1 MLKRS
6 LLVLSITTII
16 AALSMTCF
24 AQNETAVKGNLA
36 GVVLDT
42 SGAVLPGAK
51 VIASGPIGTRSVTT
65 DDNGRF
71 TLPLLNP
78 GTYSVRVEKQGFRTA
93 DVTGVEVVVSKTS
106 SVSISMQTGGAN
118 EVVEVSAAAVTVD
131 TTSTAAGANLTDTFY
146 SRIPV
151 ARNVTGLFYAS
162 PGVTSGGGTGA
173 GNPSISG
180 GSGLE
185 NQYVADGVNITDAGF
200 GGIGVY
206 TRVYGSLSTGIN
218 LSFVKEVQVKTG
230 GYEPQYG
237 KSTGGVVQIVTKS
250 GSNAFHGGISGFFG
264 PQQFEAERLN
274 PDNFGRLNQTGT
286 FDHESA
292 FDVAGEIGGYV
303 PRFKNHLFFF
313 GSFNP
318 SWTAQHDHLANLHG
332 AYNFPLLGSPVDLKQ
347 TSYNYAAKLT
357 FRLSDAHQIESSVF
371 GDPTRSNTSAFNN
384 TQTFSDT
391 VFSKLS
397 NGTRN
402 WVLRYNGTLSP
413 TWIASA
419 SVSWGHNYLTENPL
433 HPEIYQIADVTGCG
447 FTGTEGSTSCIT
459 PLTPGTLNGPTGQP
473 LSGAFTRQ
481 GLGYF
486 ENTEGDNWAMAYD
499 TQKVVHVLGNHSFN
513 LGYRYE
519 RNFYKGRRNRSG
531 PDFTITPLMA
541 ADQCSGDTD
550 PAACESGATGLTSD
564 AAFQLRVASSSIC
577 GLFAA
582 GCPTMDVPGA
592 GVKPVYLRQVRGEF
606 GKTPFDTDGTYHA
619 AYVNDA
625 WTINKYVTVNVG
637 WRWEQ
642 QRLHGTPFNDFKT
655 GQSINSHYT
664 FTDNWSPRIG
674 LAIDPIGDKKTKIF
688 GNFARYSYAI
698 PLDMAIRSLSN
709 ELDFGTTAWAPVSTA
724 SGSVA
729 LNPDGTLVNPV
740 LDDAHYG
747 AALGGLS
754 LSSGTAI
761 ASGTKMQYLQEWVAG
776 IERELTHGVVLN
788 VRWTDRR
795 LKRIV
800 EDMAGISP
808 EAFQCCL
815 SQNYQ
820 ISNPSGSTDLFV
832 NPIQTVFPLG
842 SVVDASGAVTDTAAC
857 PSGVGGTA
865 TDFNGNGVGDFCI
878 SNPDTAGALGSDGLP
893 DGFVNPARIYKAV
906 EVEVNKSFSRGWQ
919 LRTNYR
925 WAQLSG
931 NYEGAFR
938 NDNGQ
943 SDPSISSLFDFVQ
956 GNFNLLGNQF
966 GIGWLNTDTRHILNT
981 FLSYTFS
988 TGFLKNLTLGTGV
1001 RVSGGIPI
1009 NDLRAHPAYQNAGE
1023 IPVGGRGSLG
1033 RTPTTGQADI
1043 HAEYQL
1049 KLNEKNSLNFG
1060 GDFFNITNQ
1069 RTLLRVDQNE
1079 DRSFLVKNADF
1090 LKPYQGGVGGFSPG
1104 LGFQRPF
1111 YARLNVKWVF

>member
-1 MLKRS
+1 MRRLCCS
-6 LLVLSITTII
+6 IISMTALVL
-16 AALSMTCF
+16 ALALTGF
-24 AQNETAVKGNLA
+24 AQNETSVRGNLA
-36 GVVLDT
+36 GVVLDA
-42 SGAVLPGAK
+42 SGAVIPGAK
-51 VIASGPIGTRSVTT
+51 IVASGPIGTKESTT
-65 DDNGRF
+65 DNDGRF
-71 TLPLLNP
+71 TMPLLPP
-78 GTYSVRVEKQGFRTA
+78 GTYSIRVEKQGFRTA
-93 DVTGVEVVVSKTS
+93 DVKGVEVVVSRTS
-106 SVSISMQTGGAN
+106 SVSINLQPGGSS
-118 EVVEVSAAAVTVD
+118 ETIEVSAAAVTVD
-131 TTSTAAGANLTDTFY
+131 TSSTAVGTNLNDTFY
-146 SRIPV
+146 SRVPV

-185 NQYVADGVNITDAGF
+185 NQYVADGVNITDGAF

-250 GSNAFHGGISGFFG
+250 GSNAFHGGVSGFFG
-264 PQQFEAERLN
+264 PGQFEAERLN

-286 FDHESA
+286 LDHESG

-303 PRFKNHLFFF
+303 PGLKDRLFFF

-318 SWTAQHDHLANLHG
+318 SWTGQHDHLANLHG
-332 AYNFPLLGSPVDLKQ
+332 AYNFPLVGQPVDLKQ
-347 TSYNYAAKLT
+347 TAYNYAGKLT
-357 FRLSDAHQIESSVF
+357 FKLTNAHTLESSVF

-402 WVLRYNGTLSP
+402 WVGRYNGTLSP
-413 TWIASA
+413 TWLASA
-419 SVSWGHNYLTENPL
+419 SLSWGHNYLTENPL
-433 HPEIYQIADVTGCG
+433 HQDFYQIVDVTGCG
-447 FTGTEGSTSCIT
+447 FTGTTGSTSCIT

-486 ENTEGDNWAMAYD
+486 ENTEGDNWALSFD
-499 TQKVVHVLGNHSFN
+499 TQKVVNKLGTHSFN
-513 LGYRYE
+513 VGYRYE

-531 PDFTITPLMA
+531 NDFTITPAMA
-541 ADQCSGDTD
+541 ADQCSGDDD
-550 PAACESGATGLTSD
+550 PAACEAGATGLTSD
-564 AAFQLRVASSSIC
+564 AAFQLRVASASVC
-577 GLFAA
+577 GLFAG
-582 GCPTMDVPGA
+582 GCPTMNIPGA

-619 AYVNDA
+619 AYLNDA
-625 WTINKYVTVNVG
+625 WTINRFVTVNVG

-642 QRLHGTPFNDFKT
+642 QRLHGTPFSDFKT
-655 GQSINSHYT
+655 GEAVNSHYT

-674 LAIDPIGDKKTKIF
+674 LAIDPFGNKKTKIF
-688 GNFARYSYAI
+688 GNFARYSYAL

-709 ELDFGTTAWAPVSTA
+709 ELDFGVTAWAPVATA
-724 SGSVA
+724 GGSVA
-729 LNPDGTLVNPV
+729 LNPDGTLVNPI

-747 AALGGLS
+747 AGLSGLS
-754 LSSGTAI
+754 LSSGVAI
-761 ASGTKMQYLQEWVAG
+761 APGTKMQYLQEWVAG
-776 IERELTHGVVLN
+776 IERELPKGVTLSI
-788 VRWTDRR
+788 RWTDRR

-808 EAFQCCL
+808 EAFTCCL
-815 SQNYQ
+815 NQNYQ
-820 ISNPSGSTDLFV
+820 ISNPSAGTDLFV
-832 NPIQTVFPLG
+832 NPVQTIFP
-842 SVVDASGAVTDTAAC
+842 
-857 PSGVGGTA
+857 VGGLPA
-865 TDFNGNGVGDFCI
+865 SC
-878 SNPDTAGALGSDGLP
+878 AGATQAGGTVQDFTGEDVADVCVTNADVAGTLGADGKP
-893 DGFVNPARIYKAV
+893 DGFVNPSRVYKAV
-906 EVEVNKSFSRGWQ
+906 EVELNKSFSKGWQ

-925 WAQLSG
+925 WSQLAG

-956 GNFNLLGNQF
+956 GDLGLLGNQF
-966 GIGWLNTDTRHILNT
+966 GVGWLNTDTRHILNS
-981 FLSYTFS
+981 FVSYTFT
-988 TGFLKNLTLGTGV
+988 TGLLRNLTLGTGV
-1001 RVSGGIPI
+1001 RVSGGVPI

-1023 IPVGGRGSLG
+1023 IPVGGRGALG
-1033 RTPTTGQADI
+1033 RTSTTGQADV
-1043 HAEYQL
+1043 HAEYQW
-1049 KLNEKNSLNFG
+1049 KLNEKNSVNFG

-1069 RTLLRVDQNE
+1069 KTQLRVDQNE
-1079 DRSFLVKNADF
+1079 DRSLAVKNADF

-1111 YARLNVKWVF
+1111 YARLMVKWVF